1 MKQPDIEHEGII
13 TGISDSHVFVRITQR
28 SACAECHA
36 ASWCTTADQKEK
48 IIEVEKGRFA
58 VQPGDKVIVS
68 LTAASGYKALIYT
81 AILPLIFIILTL
93 FIASTTGAGELYTGL
108 CALVVLTIYYTI
120 LYLFRNRLK
129 KQFTF
134 FLKQH
139 LSH

>member
-13 TGISDSHVFVRITQR
+13 TGISDSHVFVRITQH

-36 ASWCTTADQKEK
+36 ASWCATTDQKEK
-48 IIEVEKGRFA
+48 IIEVEKGNFA
-58 VQPGDKVIVS
+58 VKPGDRVVIS
-68 LTAASGYKALIYT
+68 LATASGYKALVYT
-81 AILPLIFIILTL
+81 AILPLVLIILSL
-93 FIASTTGAGELYTGL
+93 FIASSVGAGELYTGL
-108 CALVVLTIYYTI
+108 CALAALAIYYTI
-120 LYLFRNRLK
+120 LYFFRNRLK